1 MSLLIRGLKSIH
13 LGKKLG
19 ELQPT
24 LLKLVA
30 LSRACY

>member
-1 MSLLIRGLKSIH
+1 MSLLIRGLKSNH
-13 LGKKLG
+13 LGKTLG

-30 LSRACY
+30 PSRAYY